1 MSSSLFPDPLQF
13 WRDAL
18 TRLEGEANNLASS
31 TLKTP
36 EAARSAQTLASMALS
51 LQQFSDKAM
60 SDHLRRLN
68 IPSRKDVA
76 ELAESLVRIEGKL
89 DQLLPLLLPPSE
101 LDTPRPARTRRPSS
115 QSAPAP
121 APAPAADAQPA
132 AAAAEADS
140 APAPAPAD
148 AEPAPTRARAAAETA
163 PAGTRSAKAKP
174 AERRR
179 GTRAT
184 KG

>member
-18 TRLEGEANNLASS
+18 SKFEGEANALASN
-31 TLKTP
+31 TLKSP
-36 EAARSAQTLASMALS
+36 EAARNAQTLASLSLS

-60 SDHLRRLN
+60 SEHLRRFN
-68 IPSRKDVA
+68 IPSRKEVA
-76 ELAESLVRIEGKL
+76 ELAESLRRIEGKL

-101 LDTPRPARTRRPSS
+101 LDTPRPSRTRRPS
-115 QSAPAP
+115 APAV
-121 APAPAADAQPA
+121 A
-132 AAAAEADS
+132 
-140 APAPAPAD
+140 APAD
-148 AEPAPTRARAAAETA
+148 ASPSAAAEGESADVPASSDAASAPSRADADETA
-163 PAGTRSAKAKP
+163 PAGTRSAKAAP

-179 GTRAT
+179 GARAT